1 LVRAGS
7 VTGGVMDGATLA
19 IVVKGFPRLSETF
32 IARELEALE
41 RRGLRFSLHA
51 LRAPG
56 ADAKLVDNKVRATP
70 QYLPE
75 YLKDAPLTVLRAFHA
90 ARKRPGFAAAWRA
103 FRVDFSKEPVAARVR
118 RFGQACVL
126 VQQMPESVRHVH
138 AHFAHSPS
146 SVARYAALIRGI
158 GFSISAHAK
167 DIWTAPSW
175 DLSHKIREA
184 TFVSVCNKAGH
195 DRLKALDGGAR
206 LHLIYHGVA
215 RGILVDEARQ
225 QTRDGTASDDPVR
238 IISVARAVEKKGL
251 RRLLD
256 ALAQMPAALAFRLDH
271 YGGGEL
277 LGELKERARSAKL
290 DERVTWH
297 GPRPHGEI
305 IAALDRS
312 DIFVL
317 PAIVGNDGD
326 RDGIPN
332 AVLEAQARGLPVV
345 VTRVGGLDEAVVDGE
360 TGLMIEPGEAAA
372 ISDALTTLIRIP
384 GMRTALGRAALA
396 DLRARSDA
404 EAGYD
409 MIARLLNESLVR

>member
-1 LVRAGS
+1 
-7 VTGGVMDGATLA
+7 MDGATFA

-41 RRGLRFSLHA
+41 KRGLRFSLHA

-56 ADAKLVDNKVRATP
+56 SDAKLVDNRVQAKP

-75 YLKDAPLTVLRAFHA
+75 YLKDAPLTVLRAFFA
-90 ARKRPGFAAAWRA
+90 ARRRPGFAAAWRA
-103 FRVDFSKEPVAARVR
+103 FRSDFAKEPVAARVR

-126 VQQMPESVRHVH
+126 DRQMPESVRHIH
-138 AHFAHSPS
+138 GHFAHSPS
-146 SVARYAALIRGI
+146 SVARYAALMRGVS
-158 GFSISAHAK
+158 FSISAHAK

-175 DLSHKIREA
+175 DLSRKIGDA
-184 TFVSVCNKAGH
+184 KFVSVCNKAGY
-195 DRLKALDGGAR
+195 DRLKALDGGAK
-206 LHLIYHGVA
+206 LNLVYHGVA
-215 RGILVDEARQ
+215 RGIFIDEARQ
-225 QTRDGTASDDPVR
+225 QTRDGTAGDDPVR

-256 ALAQMPAALAFRLDH
+256 ALAQLPPTLSFRLDH

-277 LGELKERARSAKL
+277 LGELKERARSLKL

-297 GPRPHGEI
+297 GPKPHEEI

-317 PAIVGNDGD
+317 PAVVGNDGD

-332 AVLEAQARGLPVV
+332 AVLEAQARGLAVI

-372 ISDALTTLIRIP
+372 ITDALATLIRIP
-384 GMRTALGRAALA
+384 GMRTALGRAALT

-409 MIARLLNESLVR
+409 TIARLLNESLVR

>member
-1 LVRAGS
+1 
-7 VTGGVMDGATLA
+7 MDGATFA

-41 RRGLRFSLHA
+41 KRGLRFSLHA

-75 YLKDAPLTVLRAFHA
+75 YLRDAPFSVLSAFLA
-90 ARKRPGFAAAWRA
+90 ARKRPGFAAAWEA
-103 FRVDFSKEPVAARVR
+103 FRADFAKEPVAARVR

-126 VQQMPESVRHVH
+126 DRQMPESVRHIH

-167 DIWTAPSW
+167 DIWTAPDW
-175 DLSHKIREA
+175 DLARKLAGA
-184 TFVSVCNKAGH
+184 TFVAVCNKAGH
-195 DRLKALDGGAR
+195 DRLRALDGGAR

-215 RGILVDEARQ
+215 RGLFVDDARQ

-238 IISVARAVEKKGL
+238 IVSVARAVEKKGL
-251 RRLLD
+251 RRLID
-256 ALAQMPAALAFRLDH
+256 ALARLPATLSFKLDH

-277 LGELKERARSAKL
+277 LGELKERARELKV
-290 DERVTWH
+290 DDRVTWH
-297 GPRPHGEI
+297 GARPHGEI

-317 PAIVGNDGD
+317 PAVVGNDGD

-332 AVLEAQARGLPVV
+332 AVLEAQARGLPVI

-396 DLRARSDA
+396 DLRAHSDA
-404 EAGYD
+404 DAGYD
-409 MIARLLNESLVR
+409 RIARLLNESIG